1 MKIVVL
7 LYYSSFLGIV
17 KIKQNNADYIHMNP
31 TKKLQEN
38 SEGEVTMSSALRI
51 VSIQFKEQT

>member
-31 TKKLQEN
+31 T
-38 SEGEVTMSSALRI
+38 
-51 VSIQFKEQT
+51 

>member
-1 MKIVVL
+1 
-7 LYYSSFLGIV
+7 
-17 KIKQNNADYIHMNP
+17 MNP

-38 SEGEVTMSSALRI
+38 SEGEVTMSSAVRI